1 MRVLIADDDAGLR
14 EILKIF
20 MARMGHVAIAVENGV
35 KALNQLEKSPYD
47 ILITDADMPEMT
59 GFELCR
65 AVKDRFPHLF
75 VIGLTGSSRMLEFD
89 KAGAHT
95 RYQKPVQFS
104 ELQLAIENH
113 FGAKRAAAG

>member
-1 MRVLIADDDAGLR
+1 MRVLIADDDSGLR

-20 MARMGHVAIAVENGV
+20 MARMGHVAIVAEDGV

-47 ILITDADMPEMT
+47 ILITDGEMPEMT

-65 AVKDRFPHLF
+65 VVKDRFPHIF
-75 VIGLTGSSRMLEFD
+75 VIGLTGSSRLREFE

-95 RYQKPVQFS
+95 RYQKPVQFV
-104 ELQLAIENH
+104 ELQMAIENH
-113 FGAKRAAAG
+113 FGAKRAVAL